1 MRGRVIPTRIGVNN
15 GASDNT
21 SDDTSNDASDNASDN
36 ASRNMSA
43 KNLAPMALASGSG
56 VRCAAFLAVDAG
68 ACHSH
73 SHRRQQ

>member
-1 MRGRVIPTRIGVNN
+1 MRGRAIPTRIGVNN
-15 GASDNT
+15 DA
-21 SDDTSNDASDNASDN
+21 SDDTSNDASYNASDN
-36 ASRNMSA
+36 AGRNMSA
-43 KNLAPMALASGSG
+43 KNLALMALASGSG